1 MSEKGLGTTI
11 LPRGLPPFSEKRA
24 KICEGGS
31 RHWIRFERARDSA
44 SSAACFPADGRTS
57 AHEVPLR
64 TLFTAL
70 SANLIILSICAMPIP
85 LCAQIYV
92 GSRGCMKH
100 LTGGETCL
108 FSQNPS
114 KERAHFL
121 LLLPALP
128 RVYGGRGDNSYF
140 VAQHSLFT
148 I

>member
-1 MSEKGLGTTI
+1 MDLWA
-11 LPRGLPPFSEKRA
+11 LLCQRGDLARQSSLVVCRPFLRSARKSVR
-24 KICEGGS
+24 EGGS

-44 SSAACFPADGRTS
+44 SSAACFPADGRGRTS
-57 AHEVPLR
+57 VHEVPLR

-85 LCAQIYV
+85 LCAQKYV

-100 LTGGETCL
+100 SMGGETCL

-128 RVYGGRGDNSYF
+128 RVHGG
-140 VAQHSLFT
+140 
-148 I
+148 